1 MNTTP
6 SLVNPASAS
15 LQGTAHAAGHCIS
28 SIRPEGRRPV
38 GEDLGASLHPTG
50 SSASPRP
57 SQDTP
62 PQLSGIPEPPG
73 GRPTLPAPWG
83 PGHPLQI
90 QAGLQ
95 PAGCSVNLCSSLWG
109 PLTTQ
114 NWGCTLAPRG
124 ARWPRGQRQA
134 PCPTPA
140 PLGTG
145 AQIHTCA
152 ASPSLGFPL
161 PVLYITVVHCF
172 KFLCDGVLLLI
183 LFQGSKGSITKYLL

>member
-15 LQGTAHAAGHCIS
+15 LQGTTHAAGYCVP

-38 GEDLGASLHPTG
+38 GEDLGAGLHPTG

-62 PQLSGIPEPPG
+62 PQLSGVPEPPG
-73 GRPTLPAPWG
+73 GRRTPPAPWG

-90 QAGLQ
+90 WAGLQ

-114 NWGCTLAPRG
+114 NRGCTRPPEEHAGPEVG
-124 ARWPRGQRQA
+124 ARHLPRPGPAGRRRTDPNLRCFTVA
-134 PCPTPA
+134 RFSPACPP
-140 PLGTG
+140 
-145 AQIHTCA
+145 HH
-152 ASPSLGFPL
+152 SSSLF
-161 PVLYITVVHCF
+161 
-172 KFLCDGVLLLI
+172 
-183 LFQGSKGSITKYLL
+183 